1 MAANSGA
8 VSCHAAL
15 TGGGTAD
22 TFDLTQNGF
31 DRLELFHHGD
41 VDEVVYYRTDGTAAV
56 ASADETRS
64 LGPGERQ
71 TLPVNGSGESPQIS
85 IVAATGTP
93 KISLEGF

>member
-1 MAANSGA
+1 MAAHSGVQSA
-8 VSCHAAL
+8 HAAL

-22 TFDLTQNGF
+22 TFDLTRDGF
-31 DRLELFHHGD
+31 DRIEIFHHGD
-41 VDEVVYYRTDGTAAV
+41 VDEVVYYRTDGTTAV

-71 TLPVNGSGESPQIS
+71 AFMPAGKGDFALIS

-93 KISLEGF
+93 KISVEGF